1 MHRLAFSKKVFNRGE
16 GVQSYKTIR
25 KEASAQF
32 VEKHSRFIGYIAPVT
47 SADEANDFIATI
59 KSKHWD
65 ATHNV
70 PAYILRDGNFKRYSD
85 DGEPQ
90 GTAGV
95 PVLSAL
101 EKAGLTDC
109 VCVVTRYFGGTLLG
123 TGGLVRAYSHAAA
136 VAVEAGGIVT
146 RALCK
151 KMRIKCD
158 YGFYGRLSPMIIE
171 AGGVIGD
178 TAFEDSVAIDF
189 FIESSLAEKLNA
201 GIVEAS
207 NGRYSAEIYGEEFAD
222 ID

>member
-1 MHRLAFSKKVFNRGE
+1 M
-16 GVQSYKTIR
+16 QSYKTIR
-25 KEASAQF
+25 KAAEAQF

-47 SADEANDFIATI
+47 TAEEANEFIAAI
-59 KSKHWD
+59 KTKHWD

-70 PAYILRDGNFKRYSD
+70 PAYILREGNFKRYSD

-123 TGGLVRAYSHAAA
+123 TGGLVRAYSHAASL
-136 VAVEAGGIVT
+136 AVEAGGTVT
-146 RALCK
+146 RALCR

-158 YGFYGRLSPMIIE
+158 YGFYGRLSPMILE
-171 AGGVIGD
+171 AGGVIEN
-178 TAFEDSVAIDF
+178 TLFEDSVIIDF
-189 FIESSLAEKLNA
+189 YIESSLAEKLNA
-201 GIVEAS
+201 DIVEQS
-207 NGRYSAEIYGEEFAD
+207 NGRYMAEITGEEFAD
-222 ID
+222 TD

>member
-1 MHRLAFSKKVFNRGE
+1 M
-16 GVQSYKTIR
+16 QSYKTIR
-25 KEASAQF
+25 KAAEAQF

-47 SADEANDFIATI
+47 TVEEANEFIASI

-70 PAYILRDGNFKRYSD
+70 PAYILREGNLKRYSD

-123 TGGLVRAYSHAAA
+123 TGGLVRAYSHAASI
-136 VAVEAGGIVT
+136 AVEAGGVVT

-158 YGFYGRLSPMIIE
+158 YGFYGKLSPMILE
-171 AGGVIGD
+171 AGGVVEN
-178 TAFEDSVAIDF
+178 TVFADSVDIDF
-189 FIESSLAEKLNA
+189 YIESSLAGKLNA
-201 GIVEAS
+201 DIVEAS
-207 NGRYSAEIYGEEFAD
+207 NGRYKAEITGEEYAD
-222 ID
+222 TD

>member
-1 MHRLAFSKKVFNRGE
+1 M
-16 GVQSYKTIR
+16 QSYKTIR
-25 KEASAQF
+25 KAAEAQF

-47 SADEANDFIATI
+47 TAEEANEFIASI

-70 PAYILRDGNFKRYSD
+70 PAYILREGNLKRYSD

-95 PVLSAL
+95 PVLSTL

-123 TGGLVRAYSHAAA
+123 TGGLVRAYSHAASI
-136 VAVEAGGIVT
+136 AVEAGGVVT
-146 RALCK
+146 RALCR

-158 YGFYGRLSPMIIE
+158 YGFYGKLSPMILE
-171 AGGVIGD
+171 AGGVVEN
-178 TAFEDSVAIDF
+178 TLFEDSVVIDF
-189 FIESSLAEKLNA
+189 YIESSLSEKLNA
-201 GIVEAS
+201 DIVEAS
-207 NGRYSAEIYGEEFAD
+207 NGKYAAEITGEEFAD
-222 ID
+222 TD

>member
-1 MHRLAFSKKVFNRGE
+1 M
-16 GVQSYKTIR
+16 QSYKTIR
-25 KEASAQF
+25 KAAEAQF

-47 SADEANDFIATI
+47 TADEANEFIASI

-70 PAYILRDGNFKRYSD
+70 PAYILREGNLKRYSD

-123 TGGLVRAYSHAAA
+123 TGGLVRAYSHAASI
-136 VAVEAGGIVT
+136 AVEAGGVVT

-158 YGFYGRLSPMIIE
+158 YGFYGKLSPMILE
-171 AGGVIGD
+171 AGGVVEN
-178 TAFEDSVAIDF
+178 TVFADSVDIDF
-189 FIESSLAEKLNA
+189 YIESSLAGKLNA
-201 GIVEAS
+201 DIVEAS
-207 NGRYSAEIYGEEFAD
+207 NGRYKAEITGEEYAD
-222 ID
+222 TD

>member
-1 MHRLAFSKKVFNRGE
+1 M
-16 GVQSYKTIR
+16 VQSYKTIR
-25 KEASAQF
+25 KSAEAQF

-47 SADEANDFIATI
+47 TVRQANEFIASI

-70 PAYILRDGNFKRYSD
+70 PAYILREGNLKRYSD

-123 TGGLVRAYSHAAA
+123 TGGLVRAYSHAASI
-136 VAVEAGGIVT
+136 AVEAGGVVT

-151 KMRIKCD
+151 KMKIKCD

-171 AGGVIGD
+171 AGGVIEN
-178 TAFEDSVAIDF
+178 TQFEDNVIIDF
-189 FIESSLAEKLNA
+189 YIASDLSEKLSA
-201 GIVEAS
+201 DIIEAS
-207 NGRYSAEIYGEEFAD
+207 NGKFSAEITGEEFAD

>member
-1 MHRLAFSKKVFNRGE
+1 M
-16 GVQSYKTIR
+16 QSYKTI
-25 KEASAQF
+25 KKAAEAQF

-47 SADEANDFIATI
+47 TADEANEFIASI

-70 PAYILRDGNFKRYSD
+70 PAYILREGNLKRYSD

-123 TGGLVRAYSHAAA
+123 TGGLVRAYSHAASI
-136 VAVEAGGIVT
+136 AVEAGGVVT

-158 YGFYGRLSPMIIE
+158 YGFYGKLSPMILE
-171 AGGVIGD
+171 AGGVVEN
-178 TAFEDSVAIDF
+178 TVFADSVDIDF
-189 FIESSLAEKLNA
+189 YIESSLAGKLNA
-201 GIVEAS
+201 DIVEAS
-207 NGRYSAEIYGEEFAD
+207 NGRYKAEITGEEYAD
-222 ID
+222 TD

>member
-1 MHRLAFSKKVFNRGE
+1 M
-16 GVQSYKTIR
+16 QSYKTIR
-25 KEASAQF
+25 KAAEAQF

-47 SADEANDFIATI
+47 TAEEANEFIASI

-70 PAYILRDGNFKRYSD
+70 PAYILREGNLKRYSD

-123 TGGLVRAYSHAAA
+123 TGGLVRAYSHAASI
-136 VAVEAGGIVT
+136 AVEAGGVVT

-158 YGFYGRLSPMIIE
+158 YGFYGKLSPMILE
-171 AGGVIGD
+171 AGGVVEN
-178 TAFEDSVAIDF
+178 TVFADSVDIDF
-189 FIESSLAEKLNA
+189 YIESSLAGKLNA
-201 GIVEAS
+201 DIVEAS
-207 NGRYSAEIYGEEFAD
+207 NGRYKAEITGEEYAD
-222 ID
+222 TD

>member
-1 MHRLAFSKKVFNRGE
+1 MHRLAFSISKQSGGHR
-16 GVQSYKTIR
+16 VQSYKTVR
-25 KEASAQF
+25 KSAEAQF

-47 SADEANDFIATI
+47 TAEEANEFIASI
-59 KSKHWD
+59 RQKHWD

-70 PAYILRDGNFKRYSD
+70 PAYILREGNFKRYSD

-123 TGGLVRAYSHAAA
+123 TGGLVRAYSHAAST
-136 VAVEAGGIVT
+136 AVEAAGIVT

-151 KMRIKCD
+151 KLRVNCD
-158 YGFYGRLSPMIIE
+158 YGFYGKLSPMILE
-171 AGGVIGD
+171 AGGVVEN
-178 TAFEDSVAIDF
+178 TEFADSVTVDF
-189 FIESSLAEKLNA
+189 YIESTLAPKLCA
-201 GIVEAS
+201 DIVEAS
-207 NGRYSAEIYGEEFAD
+207 NGRCSAEERGEEFAD
-222 ID
+222 TD